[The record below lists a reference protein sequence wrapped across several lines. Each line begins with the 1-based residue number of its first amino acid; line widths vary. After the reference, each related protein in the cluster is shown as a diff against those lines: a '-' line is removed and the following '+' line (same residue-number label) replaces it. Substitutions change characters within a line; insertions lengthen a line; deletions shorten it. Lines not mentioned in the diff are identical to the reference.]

1 LNRYEYWYIRP
12 LSQNLVINSAILFD
26 WNNWFL
32 AGYSPE
38 FIFAKSG
45 GGSLSFKKSFI
56 FDPNSNFTILVD
68 DPVLT
73 NIWDSTNTIF
83 SLFSSS
89 NMGYG
94 SGITRTSLTITPVN
108 SSPTIAASS
117 CSPPADMLVPDMT
130 LYLSNL

>member
-1 LNRYEYWYIRP
+1 VQFCLIGITGFWQVTLLN
-12 LSQNLVINSAILFD
+12 LF
-26 WNNWFL
+26 
-32 AGYSPE
+32 
-38 FIFAKSG
+38 
-45 GGSLSFKKSFI
+45 SLNQEEEVYHSKYQFI
-56 FDPNSNFTILVD
+56 FDPNSNFTILLD
-68 DPVLT
+68 DPVFT
-73 NIWDSTNTIF
+73 NIWDSTNTIY